1 MKSANIEIKYKVIP
15 LFKFST
21 SGKLL
26 FKPELLSRR
35 HLEYDTSDKEIDLT
49 FLYYDK
55 SSAYEDVLVLEDIS
69 ASDLLK
75 FYTSDD
81 TYSSI
86 SKILYHYNKGTTFD
100 VPYSR
105 IYEFSFKDIIDD
117 GSTDYICKV
126 KINKRNMSLFALT
139 NYAEEYNLELK
150 DKLYDLNSYFDK
162 IPICPSDYRSFRIEI
177 DSIKIKDVDV
187 E

>member
-1 MKSANIEIKYKVIP
+1 MKSANIEIKYTVTP

-21 SGKLL
+21 SGKLI
-26 FKPELLSRR
+26 FKPELLPRR

-75 FYTSDD
+75 FYTSPD

-86 SKILYHYNKGTTFD
+86 SKILYAYNKGTTFS

-117 GSTDYICKV
+117 GTDYISKV
-126 KINKRNMSLFALT
+126 KIDKRSMSQFALT
-139 NYAEEYNLELK
+139 NYAEERNLELE
-150 DKLYDLNSYFDK
+150 DKLYDINSYFNK
-162 IPICPSDYRSFRIEI
+162 IPIRPSDYKSFRIEI
-177 DSIKIKDVDV
+177 DSIKIKDVDM

>member
-1 MKSANIEIKYKVIP
+1 MKSANIEIKYKVTP

-21 SGKLL
+21 SGKLI

-49 FLYYDK
+49 FHYYDK
-55 SSAYEDVLVLEDIS
+55 SSAYDDVLILEDIS

-75 FYTSDD
+75 FYTSSNI
-81 TYSSI
+81 YSSI
-86 SKILYHYNKGTTFD
+86 SKILYDYNKGITFS

-105 IYEFSFKDIIDD
+105 IYEFSFKNIADD
-117 GSTDYICKV
+117 ENDYICKV
-126 KINKRNMSLFALT
+126 KIDKRNMSQFALT